1 MHPKNVY
8 KISFLLLVLVVFSSC
23 QDNDKLQ
30 VDVSKVPAKVVI
42 SRFDKDYYG
51 ISADKFSE
59 IKHKYPY
66 MFPEKVPDSV
76 WTAKMQDSL
85 LLDLKQEVDNV
96 FPNLDKQKPGIEN
109 LFKHI
114 KYYYKDFKD
123 PKILTLYSDWNYLR
137 RAVYV
142 DSIELLTLD
151 NFLGC
156 DNRIYKG
163 IPMYIRQN
171 LTPERIPVEI
181 ANSIII
187 TKVPPTRSK
196 NLLNK
201 MVNAGKKLY
210 LLDAF
215 LPQIADS
222 LKIGYNA
229 KKMQWIQENEED
241 VWIYFIENELL
252 YNADTKLDM
261 RFMNLAPYSKFYT
274 EDDTKSPG
282 RVGQYIGWQIVRS
295 FMKKNEVSL
304 QQLIHM
310 DEEEI
315 FKKSGYKPKQ

>member
-1 MHPKNVY
+1 MFRQNNNFILFV
-8 KISFLLLVLVVFSSC
+8 LLILLIFSSC
-23 QDNDKLQ
+23 HNKNILQ
-30 VDVSKVPAKVVI
+30 VDVSNISAKVNI
-42 SRFDKDYYG
+42 NRFDKNFYG
-51 ISADKFSE
+51 ASPDDLAK
-59 IKHKYPY
+59 IKQSYPY
-66 MFPEKVPDSV
+66 MFPARIPDSIWV
-76 WTAKMQDSL
+76 KKMQDSL
-85 LLDLKQEVDNV
+85 LLDLKQEVDRI
-96 FPNLDKQKPGIEN
+96 FPNLDAQKSQIGN

-114 KYYYKDFKD
+114 KYYYKDFKE
-123 PKILTLYSDWNYLR
+123 PEILTLYSDWNYMR

-151 NFLGC
+151 NFLGSN
-156 DNRIYKG
+156 NRIYKG

-171 LTPERIPVEI
+171 LIPERIPVEI
-181 ANSIII
+181 ANSIID
-187 TKVPPTRSK
+187 TKVAPTRSK

-215 LPQIADS
+215 LPQMTDS

-229 KKMQWIQENEED
+229 KKMQWIQDNEED

-252 YNADTKLDM
+252 YSADTKLDM

-274 EDDTKSPG
+274 EDDAKSPG

-295 FMKKNEVSL
+295 FMKKNKVSL

-315 FKKSGYKPKQ
+315 FKKSGYKPKK